1 MVAPISVIIPTLNSQ
16 ANLPHCLAALVE
28 GLDAGLITELIIS
41 DGGSTDET
49 SVLVDAWGGKIVYGP
64 ASRGGQ
70 LLRGCQTAKGLWYLV
85 LHSDTVLKSG
95 WSKVVA
101 RHLAQEDAGYFKLRY
116 DQGGRWVA
124 RWANLRSRFFG
135 LPYGDQGLL
144 IRRDLY
150 NNVGGYSDQPLME
163 DVAIVLKLRGRLI
176 PLDAFAVT
184 SGSKYRQR
192 GWFRQGARNLWTL
205 FRYLAGKSPEDL
217 ARFYHR

>member
-1 MVAPISVIIPTLNSQ
+1 
-16 ANLPHCLAALVE
+16 
-28 GLDAGLITELIIS
+28 
-41 DGGSTDET
+41 
-49 SVLVDAWGGKIVYGP
+49 
-64 ASRGGQ
+64 
-70 LLRGCQTAKGLWYLV
+70 
-85 LHSDTVLKSG
+85 
-95 WSKVVA
+95 
-101 RHLAQEDAGYFKLRY
+101 
-116 DQGGRWVA
+116 
-124 RWANLRSRFFG
+124 G

-205 FRYLAGKSPEDL
+205 FRYLTGKSPEDL

>member
-16 ANLPHCLAALVE
+16 AKLPYCLAALVE

-41 DGGSTDET
+41 DGGSADET

-85 LHSDTVLKSG
+85 LHSDTVLKPG

-205 FRYLAGKSPEDL
+205 FRYLTGKSPEDL